1 LQTVSIL
8 SALRSPRR
16 DSGKS
21 EACFVFRCRPER
33 LEPLWR
39 LHAPDGLAL
48 LEVAVSSQGYAARRA
63 GGPWQGGFGV
73 SVLTRD
79 AVHDVAA
86 LLAATDAGNR
96 SRPGRTP

>member
-1 LQTVSIL
+1 M
-8 SALRSPRR
+8 
-16 DSGKS
+16 
-21 EACFVFRCRPER
+21 
-33 LEPLWR
+33 
-39 LHAPDGLAL
+39 
-48 LEVAVSSQGYAARRA
+48 SSQGYAARRA